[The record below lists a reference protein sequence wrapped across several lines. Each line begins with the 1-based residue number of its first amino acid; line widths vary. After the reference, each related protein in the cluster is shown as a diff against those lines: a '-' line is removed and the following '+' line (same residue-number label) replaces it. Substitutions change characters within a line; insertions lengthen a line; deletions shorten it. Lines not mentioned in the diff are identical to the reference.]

1 MKPEIIEPGGC
12 LVGQINAPGDKS
24 ISHRVLMLASLA
36 DGESTIHGLSRGQ
49 DVKHTM
55 EILTSLGVQL
65 EEKDSDVL
73 RIQGGELKEPSR
85 KLYVGN

>member
-1 MKPEIIEPGGC
+1 MKQEMIEPGGC
-12 LVGQINAPGDKS
+12 LVGQIDVPGDKS

-55 EILTSLGVQL
+55 EILSSLGGQL
-65 EEKDSDVL
+65 NEKNSDVFH
-73 RIQGGELKEPSR
+73 IQCC
-85 KLYVGN
+85 